1 MRAPLARAWVIL
13 LAACA
18 TSGGPGTPSHGGAPV
33 IFETAGAG
41 ATHYESEAPQGSAL
55 LGPYAEHIAQG
66 IGAAA
71 ARGVRLAPDPRLAEL
86 ARRIAEHEHETT
98 TLPPGAA
105 IELWAKHLGLF
116 EPTPSVALI
125 KHGDPAAL
133 TERIEADVLEAS
145 ATHRYTHYGAYTF
158 EHPQGAVAVLVLSWR
173 WAVLRA
179 VPREVS
185 PGGQVELS
193 GQLDADLSKPQLI
206 IARPDGRSERG
217 KPTAGRRFAFDVPLR
232 AAGEHRIELLADS
245 PLGPTV
251 VANIPV
257 YVGVPAR
264 TRIEA
269 MGDERNTTGTP
280 AEVATRVFE
289 LLNEERA
296 RAGVKPVQ
304 ISPKLA
310 AVALAH
316 SEDMRDAGFVGHT
329 SPSTGSASDRVQR
342 AGMRVVL
349 VRENIGR
356 GYSAEGVHRGL
367 MDSPGHR
374 DNIVS
379 PEVTHV
385 GLGVVEVA
393 ETGGRAYLVTQLFTR
408 IPERIDPEAAREEL
422 LVRLD
427 KARAAGGIPAHRH
440 DAAMSALCDKAAQ
453 RFFAEPALQE
463 RPLLE
468 ALSVQAGKTKLPYKR
483 LSALMLLATSI
494 EEASQVAAL
503 LDPDVKAIGIGVA
516 QGSRPDSAEGAIAV
530 VALLAY

>member
-1 MRAPLARAWVIL
+1 V
-13 LAACA
+13 
-18 TSGGPGTPSHGGAPV
+18 
-33 IFETAGAG
+33 FEAQGAG
-41 ATHYESEAPQGSAL
+41 AAQYETQAPEGQAL
-55 LGPYAEHIAQG
+55 LGPHADRIAQG
-66 IGAAA
+66 LGAAA
-71 ARGVRLAPDPRLAEL
+71 ARGVRLLPDPRLAEL
-86 ARRIAEHEHETT
+86 ARRIAEHEHGSD

-125 KHGDPAAL
+125 KHGDPGL
-133 TERIEADVLEAS
+133 LPERIEADVLEAS
-145 ATHRYTHYGAYTF
+145 ATHRYTHYGAYSF

-173 WAVLRA
+173 WAVLRT
-179 VPREVS
+179 VPREVA
-185 PGGQVELS
+185 PGAHIELS
-193 GQLDADLSKPQLI
+193 GELDADLEKPQLI
-206 IARPDGRSERG
+206 VAGPDGRSTRG
-217 KPTAGRRFAFDVPLR
+217 KPGTGRRFTFDVPLETP
-232 AAGEHRIELLADS
+232 GEHRIELLAD
-245 PLGPTV
+245 GPRGATV
-251 VANIPV
+251 VANFPV
-257 YVGVPAR
+257 YAGVPPR
-264 TRIEA
+264 TRVEA
-269 MGDERNTTGTP
+269 LSDERNTTGTP
-280 AEVATRVFE
+280 AVVAARVLE

-296 RAGVKPVQ
+296 RAGVPPVQ
-304 ISPKLA
+304 TSARLE

-329 SPSTGSASDRVQR
+329 SPSTGSASDRVRR

-379 PEVTHV
+379 AEVTHV

-393 ETGGRAYLVTQLFTR
+393 ETGGRAYLVTQVFTR
-408 IPERIDPEAAREEL
+408 IPERIEPGAARDEL
-422 LVRLD
+422 IERLA
-427 KARAAGGIPAHRH
+427 KARAARGLPAQRH
-440 DAAMSALCDKAAQ
+440 DEAMSALCEKAAR

-468 ALSVQAGKTKLPYKR
+468 ALSAQAAKAGLRYQR

-494 EEASQVAAL
+494 EEASEVAAL
-503 LDPDVKAIGIGVA
+503 LDPKLKAIGLGIA